1 MIRVLNAKFISS
13 SPSIKDAAEF
23 ALSEVVFLGRSNVG
37 KSSLINAL
45 VNQKALAKSSSTPG
59 KTQLINFFEVEFDE
73 RDDQSGE
80 KTDKFKI
87 MFVDLPG
94 FGYAKV
100 AKSKHEEWRRNL
112 DEFLKF
118 RSSIKLFVHLIDARH
133 FDLDIDVNVNNYI
146 NEFLR
151 PDQKILNFYTKADKL
166 NQSSKSAVL
175 KFDPNGTLVSTLNK
189 SGIDKARELIVTR
202 ALGR

>member
-118 RSSIKLFVHLIDARH
+118 RSSIKLFVHLIDTRH

-175 KFDPNGTLVSTLNK
+175 KFDPNGILVSTLNK
-189 SGIDKARELIVTR
+189 VGIDKARELIVTR

>member
-151 PDQKILNFYTKADKL
+151 PDQKILNF
-166 NQSSKSAVL
+166 
-175 KFDPNGTLVSTLNK
+175 
-189 SGIDKARELIVTR
+189 TR
-202 ALGR
+202 RPIS

>member
-80 KTDKFKI
+80 KTYKFKI

-166 NQSSKSAVL
+166 NQSSKSTVL

-189 SGIDKARELIVTR
+189 VGIDKARELIVTR

>member
-1 MIRVLNAKFISS
+1 VIRVLNAKFISS

-166 NQSSKSAVL
+166 NQSSKSTVL

-189 SGIDKARELIVTR
+189 VGIDKARELIVTR

>member
-73 RDDQSGE
+73 RDDQNGE

-166 NQSSKSAVL
+166 NQSSKSTVL

-189 SGIDKARELIVTR
+189 VGIDKARELIVTR

>member
-73 RDDQSGE
+73 QDDQSGE